1 MLDEIVG
8 DFLLGPAPIA
18 EKIQSMHWPMSDEE
32 FYTFFIEK
40 TNTWE
45 MATSAQKEYLKK
57 ITDGRE
63 TDHFS
68 ISRALAKGIAKKL
81 QANETV
87 YQNSEAK
94 TVKGQT

>member
-1 MLDEIVG
+1 
-8 DFLLGPAPIA
+8 
-18 EKIQSMHWPMSDEE
+18 MHRPMSDEE

-45 MATSAQKEYLKK
+45 MATAAQKKYLKK
-57 ITDGRE
+57 ISDGRE

-94 TVKGQT
+94 AVKGQT